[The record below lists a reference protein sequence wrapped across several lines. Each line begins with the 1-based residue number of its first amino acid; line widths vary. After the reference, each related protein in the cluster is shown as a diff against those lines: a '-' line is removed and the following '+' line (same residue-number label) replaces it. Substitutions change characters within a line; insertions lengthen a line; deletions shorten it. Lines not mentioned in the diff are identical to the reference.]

1 MKKFFALLLL
11 FGYSLSAQKS
21 TVEAANKL
29 YDKKLYAEAI
39 SKYEKALKKDSTN
52 TEVLSKLG
60 DCYRLT
66 NNLNG
71 QVLCYGKLANGSS
84 SDAIHKYY
92 YGKALMEQGKYQEA
106 KRYMD
111 EYSADSRGSNM
122 SKAIANLEKMNKN
135 ADAYKVEE
143 APFNS
148 SDNDF
153 CAVTYSENVVFTSSR
168 TKSTWVTK
176 HHGWTDK
183 QYYNAYVTFK
193 DETGKYIKPKP
204 FLDGIDSKFN
214 DGPLSIAK
222 DNKTIFITRNSYD
235 KKHQSAD
242 GSYKLRIYQ
251 ATIFKNI
258 LFKPLDLKFNSNE
271 FNCAHPSVSADGRIL
286 YFASDMGGGQG
297 GMDIWY
303 SVMGADSVWGT
314 PINLGEKVNT
324 KGNEMFPFI
333 TEDNLLYFA
342 SDGLEGLGGLDIYE
356 TKIKDMK
363 PGKIYN
369 MGAPVNSAHDDFS
382 YFLGSDGKK
391 GFLSSNRKTGGM
403 NDDVFSVEVL
413 RKVSRGKNVTFIIK
427 DKDSGELLPNAHLQ
441 LNADTGS
448 TNDKGEFT
456 YLIEDDIEYKVIVNR
471 DKYFEN
477 RDSLNTKSSEEDD
490 FTRTILLEK
499 DPKLSFL
506 AFVTDSKTNE
516 GLADVKIKIK
526 DLFTKQIFDST
537 TTSANG
543 EYRKSLKGRK
553 IGDKLAYEIV
563 LEKKGYVT
571 NTLNYTAEIKQEG
584 EIKLH
589 EVLRMT
595 LGKALVGQ
603 DLAKMIEI
611 KPIYFDLGKSKIRP
625 DAAIELDKVVRVMT
639 ENPGMYIELGAHTDC
654 RGVAGANKK
663 LSDARAKASASYII
677 TKGKFAKDRIVG
689 KGYGESKLLNACAC
703 EGKVQPKCSEEEHAV
718 NRRTEFIITKM
729 K

>member
-1 MKKFFALLLL
+1 MKQYLILFLL
-11 FGYSLSAQKS
+11 FSIGLSAQKS
-21 TVEAANKL
+21 TIDAANKL

-39 SKYEKALKKDSTN
+39 TKYEKALKKDSAN

-71 QVLCYGKLANGSS
+71 QVLCYGKLANGTSGE
-84 SDAIHKYY
+84 AIHKYY
-92 YGKALMEQGKYQEA
+92 YGKALMEQGKYQDA
-106 KRYMD
+106 KKYMD
-111 EYSADSRGSNM
+111 EYSADTRGTNM
-122 SKAIANLEKMNKN
+122 SKGISNLEKMNKN

-183 QYYNAYVTFK
+183 QYYNAYVTYK
-193 DETGKYIKPKP
+193 DETGKYITPKP

-222 DNKTIFITRNSYD
+222 DNKTIFVTRNSYD
-235 KKHQSAD
+235 KKHQSSD

-251 ATIFKNI
+251 ATIFKNM

-271 FNCAHPSVSADGRIL
+271 FNCAHPSVSADGRVL

-303 SVMGADSVWGT
+303 SVMGPDSVWGT
-314 PINLGEKVNT
+314 PINMGDKVNT

-342 SDGLEGLGGLDIYE
+342 SDGLEGMGGLDIYE

-363 PGKIYN
+363 AGKIYN
-369 MGAPVNSAHDDFS
+369 MGAPVNSPHDDFS

-427 DKDSGELLPNAHLQ
+427 DKDSGELLPNARLQ

-448 TNDKGEFT
+448 TNEKGEFT
-456 YLIEDDIEYKVIVNR
+456 YLIEEDIDYNVVVNKE
-471 DKYFEN
+471 KYFEN

-506 AFVTDSKTNE
+506 AFVTDVKTKQ
-516 GLADVKIKIK
+516 GLGGVTIVIK
-526 DLFTKQIFDST
+526 DLFTKTVFDST

-553 IGDKLAYEIV
+553 IGEKIAYEIV
-563 LEKKGYVT
+563 LKKEGYLT
-571 NTLNYTAEIKQEG
+571 NTLNFTTEIKQEG

-589 EVLRMT
+589 EVLNMA
-595 LGKALVGQ
+595 LGQVAVGM
-603 DLAKMIEI
+603 DLSKMIDL
-611 KPIYFDLGKSKIRP
+611 KPIYFDLGKSVVRK
-625 DAAIELDKVVRVMT
+625 DAAIELDKIVAIMKQY
-639 ENPGMYIELGAHTDC
+639 PGMYIELGAHTDC
-654 RGVAGANKK
+654 RGVAKSNLT
-663 LSDARAKASASYII
+663 LSDKRAKASAAYIVK
-677 TKGKFAKDRIVG
+677 KGIDKMRIVG